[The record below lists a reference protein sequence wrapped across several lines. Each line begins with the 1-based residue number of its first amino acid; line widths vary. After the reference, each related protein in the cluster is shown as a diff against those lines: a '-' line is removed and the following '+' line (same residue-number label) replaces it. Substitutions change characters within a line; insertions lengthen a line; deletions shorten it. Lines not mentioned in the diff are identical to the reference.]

1 MKISDILKE
10 DQVTLTYEVFPP
22 RAGDSY
28 ESVAEKARAIAELRP
43 AFMSVTYGAG
53 GGRSAYTV
61 ELASDISRRFGVES
75 LAHLTCVSSTHD
87 MVRDSLERMKQA
99 GLENVRDVDIKEL
112 RERLERIE
120 ALEREIKERERA
132 VKARE
137 GAKKQL
143 VLRLAP
149 SLWDEIAA
157 WAEEDFR
164 SINSQIEYLL
174 TRAVKERKGK

>member
-1 MKISDILKE
+1 MAA
-10 DQVTLTYEVFPP
+10 P
-22 RAGDSY
+22 RTP
-28 ESVAEKARAIAELRP
+28 EQREL
-43 AFMSVTYGAG
+43 
-53 GGRSAYTV
+53 
-61 ELASDISRRFGVES
+61 
-75 LAHLTCVSSTHD
+75 
-87 MVRDSLERMKQA
+87 
-99 GLENVRDVDIKEL
+99 EL

-149 SLWDEIAA
+149 SLWEEIAV

>member
-1 MKISDILKE
+1 MAAPM
-10 DQVTLTYEVFPP
+10 TP
-22 RAGDSY
+22 
-28 ESVAEKARAIAELRP
+28 ELR
-43 AFMSVTYGAG
+43 
-53 GGRSAYTV
+53 
-61 ELASDISRRFGVES
+61 E
-75 LAHLTCVSSTHD
+75 
-87 MVRDSLERMKQA
+87 Q
-99 GLENVRDVDIKEL
+99 EL

-137 GAKKQL
+137 GARKQL

-149 SLWDEIAA
+149 GLWDEIAA

>member
-1 MKISDILKE
+1 MAAPKTPE
-10 DQVTLTYEVFPP
+10 QRE
-22 RAGDSY
+22 
-28 ESVAEKARAIAELRP
+28 
-43 AFMSVTYGAG
+43 
-53 GGRSAYTV
+53 
-61 ELASDISRRFGVES
+61 
-75 LAHLTCVSSTHD
+75 
-87 MVRDSLERMKQA
+87 Q
-99 GLENVRDVDIKEL
+99 EL

-120 ALEREIKERERA
+120 ALEREIKESERA

-137 GAKKQL
+137 SAKKQL